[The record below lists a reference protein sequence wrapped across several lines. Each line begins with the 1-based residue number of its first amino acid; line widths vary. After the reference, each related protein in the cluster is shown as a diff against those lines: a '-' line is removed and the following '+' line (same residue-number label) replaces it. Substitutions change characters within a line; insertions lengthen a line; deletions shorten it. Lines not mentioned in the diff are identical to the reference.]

1 MANAKSRR
9 AEQALVE
16 ALHVLL
22 QHKQL
27 SDISVSELARKAN
40 VSRSTFY
47 VHFDNVADVFD
58 KAVRE
63 GDPRTTSIGEGL
75 GIVRYADKDKTP
87 FCESLRCRG
96 KRTAMMHDPHYLNAL
111 FSNNNL
117 TGKRLY
123 IDHLKR
129 AGLSAYV
136 AEAIYR
142 FQLSGCYAAATAND
156 YTDEEW
162 TNCRTALDTFIRAG
176 MEALGVHF
184 EGSNT
189 VSTSNR

>member
-16 ALHVLL
+16 ALHALL

-63 GDPRTTSIGEGL
+63 GDPRTASISEGL
-75 GIVRYADKDKTP
+75 GIVRCTDKDKTP

-123 IDHLKR
+123 IDHLKH